1 MKEVEKTCG
10 NGMKKRAKMIKKNE
24 GRTKD
29 DKRRIRK
36 RKKGGEWMLRV
47 KGVSQGN
54 FFCPASGVTSSAFI
68 SYTKVHEDV
77 PKHEE

>member
-1 MKEVEKTCG
+1 MKKVEKTCG
-10 NGMKKRAKMIKKNE
+10 NDMKKRAKMIKKNE

-54 FFCPASGVTSSAFI
+54 FF
-68 SYTKVHEDV
+68 
-77 PKHEE
+77 